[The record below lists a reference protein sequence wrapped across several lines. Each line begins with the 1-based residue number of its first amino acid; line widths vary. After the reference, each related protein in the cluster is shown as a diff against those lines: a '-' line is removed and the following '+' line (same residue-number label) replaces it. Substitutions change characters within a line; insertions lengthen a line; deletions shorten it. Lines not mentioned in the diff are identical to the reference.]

1 MDENRLRERLSD
13 LAGDVP
19 PVGTVP
25 SGLVPRARR
34 RAIVTSAAGVLG
46 VVAILAVSFAGVRT
60 IMRADPA
67 QPLGPGPIDVTPKPS
82 PHGPR
87 VTSAPAKGE
96 TGTPVTRGDT
106 GAAAAPG
113 DDRITVLLEDDV
125 VAIDP
130 DNDPSGYESLGLRD
144 NAVPL
149 AWAPDG
155 RIAFTTR
162 AVGYLFEMDPDGHID
177 ELTGGTIYG
186 ASYSPD
192 GTELVY
198 SMSNGVGSD
207 VHVLG
212 GSAARGLRDE
222 VLPAGPSSVNIDPA
236 WAPDGQTIVFLH
248 GDANAPDGAPLEVWA
263 IERNGSN
270 LRQVSA
276 SVQARGGFA
285 PSWSPDG
292 TQFTVTAV
300 DADGVS
306 QVEVVSIRTGEAYQ
320 VSSTNG
326 QGAAWS
332 PNGDAIAFVT
342 EVGGVSTVHLVDAD
356 GSDERPLVTPPVDPS
371 SSVLWSRFPAE

>member
-1 MDENRLRERLSD
+1 MDETKLRERLSD

-34 RAIVTSAAGVLG
+34 RAIVTSATSVIG
-46 VVAILAVSFAGVRT
+46 VVAVLAVSFAGVRT
-60 IMRADPA
+60 IMRADPVVLGGD
-67 QPLGPGPIDVTPKPS
+67 PHPSHVISPGPSHDGPG
-82 PHGPR
+82 
-87 VTSAPAKGE
+87 VTSAPT
-96 TGTPVTRGDT
+96 TGST
-106 GAAAAPG
+106 GVATTPG

-130 DNDPSGYESLGLRD
+130 DNDPPGYESLGLRD

-162 AVGYLFEMDPDGHID
+162 TVGYLFEMDTTGNVD
-177 ELTGGTIYG
+177 ELVSGPID
-186 ASYSPD
+186 AAAYSPD

-198 SMSNGVGSD
+198 STSNGSF
-207 VHVLG
+207 VHILG
-212 GSAARGLRDE
+212 GSGARGFRDDIL
-222 VLPAGPSSVNIDPA
+222 VGDPSTVNIDPA

-248 GDANAPDGAPLEVWA
+248 GDADAPDGAPLEIWA
-263 IERNGSN
+263 VDRNGSN
-270 LRQVSA
+270 LGQVST
-276 SVQARGGFA
+276 SVAARAGFA

-300 DADGVS
+300 DVDGVS
-306 QVEVVSIRTGEAYQ
+306 QVDVVSIRTGEAYQ
-320 VSSTNG
+320 VSSGNG
-326 QGAAWS
+326 HGAAWS
-332 PNGDAIAFVT
+332 PDGQSIAFVT
-342 EVGGVSTVHLVDAD
+342 DDGATSTVHLVDAD
-356 GSDERPLVTPPVDPS
+356 GSDERPLLTPPVDPA